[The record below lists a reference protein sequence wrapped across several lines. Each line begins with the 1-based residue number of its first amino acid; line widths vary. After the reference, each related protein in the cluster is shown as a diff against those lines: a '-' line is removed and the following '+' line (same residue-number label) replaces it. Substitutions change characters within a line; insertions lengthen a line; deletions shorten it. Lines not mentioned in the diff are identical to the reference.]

1 MAECRINA
9 SMNMWFE
16 KLRKKIHESFKNLD
30 EEIEEDILFVVVKE
44 GGFLSF
50 WDKYRIQDINNLVLI
65 LQDVNPYCISTR
77 VGLNHFWK

>member
-50 WDKYRIQDINNLVLI
+50 WDKYPI
-65 LQDVNPYCISTR
+65 
-77 VGLNHFWK
+77 